1 MRSLSSLCL
10 IKSAITGQR
19 VSPENRFATVNRAL
33 KGEYSAKTSDR
44 VEDLYCAVPRLL
56 RQPRPILQHLANSG
70 LRLGDGSDKT
80 ESVFGR
86 EITLRTGVFCNHG
99 ATQRQKSRSAI
110 ADPARAPCHVDAL
123 NRRELGKRASE
134 VAAVRPRSAGDTV
147 RVGDLPTEPAQPFP
161 FRIIRSDVHCELKP
175 RLGHAGWK

>member
-44 VEDLYCAVPRLL
+44 VEYLYCALSRLL

-70 LRLGDGSDKT
+70 LRLGDGTDKT
-80 ESVFGR
+80 ESIFGGQITSCTAVFR
-86 EITLRTGVFCNHG
+86 NHR
-99 ATQRQKSRSAI
+99 AT
-110 ADPARAPCHVDAL
+110 
-123 NRRELGKRASE
+123 
-134 VAAVRPRSAGDTV
+134 
-147 RVGDLPTEPAQPFP
+147 
-161 FRIIRSDVHCELKP
+161 
-175 RLGHAGWK
+175 